1 LKKKDRTLRL
11 CIDFMDINKIT
22 VKNRNLL
29 AKIDDVFDQLKGEG
43 AFSKID
49 LRSEC
54 HQLRI
59 KEEDIPKIAFC
70 T

>member
-1 LKKKDRTLRL
+1 
-11 CIDFMDINKIT
+11 MDINKIT